1 MREQNLDPYVD
12 APDRDDS
19 SSRASTSDDP
29 DFDRPPSPQAGRLGN
44 VDCDKL
50 CVTLEDDFSKL
61 CLDTV
66 VLRVAYID
74 VNVNGKDA
82 GI

>member
-1 MREQNLDPYVD
+1 MPTAIECVCCWDVPVIR
-12 APDRDDS
+12 S
-19 SSRASTSDDP
+19 
-29 DFDRPPSPQAGRLGN
+29 
-44 VDCDKL
+44 DKL

-74 VNVNGKDA
+74 VNVNGEDA
-82 GI
+82 GIESIHK